1 MWKANSLEK
10 TLILG
15 RIERRRRREQQRM
28 RWLDGITNS
37 KDMHLSN
44 LWEMVT
50 DKEAWHAAVHGVEK
64 TGTQLTDWITPLQR
78 PPSPRWPPF
87 THPWRHGLTALCLAE
102 QNPELFPKSNQ
113 ETPSK
118 LYHYLPNIIVNGY
131 LLVFLSQN
139 KNTLFLPIFQFL
151 LIFTERWE
159 PVYNG
164 FPCLFTISFLCWQI
178 RVTV

>member
-1 MWKANSLEK
+1 MLLYCGVGEDSWESLRLQGGPTSPSQRKSVLNSHWKDWCWSSNFGSLMWKANYLEK

-50 DKEAWHAAVHGVEK
+50 EKEAWHAAVHGVKK
-64 TGTQLTDWITPLQR
+64 TGTQLRDWITPLQR

-87 THPWRHGLTALCLAE
+87 THPWRHGLTALCLAK

-118 LYHYLPNIIVNGY
+118 LYPLP
-131 LLVFLSQN
+131 S
-139 KNTLFLPIFQFL
+139 
-151 LIFTERWE
+151 
-159 PVYNG
+159 
-164 FPCLFTISFLCWQI
+164 
-178 RVTV
+178 